1 MRPFERSL
9 ARLNRKIGKLHPQRR
24 PFRRAKGIRLMHRQ
38 AEGKTET
45 KEGQCDC
52 AKPSTS
58 LKRLMISIAESPA
71 KYNHAPKKARTFAL
85 KKNKLPDKPL
95 KKIQFSISQKKYFFG
110 VPYLNDTRNAR
121 IMSKRINKNRCLYT
135 YICVQKEI

>member
-1 MRPFERSL
+1 
-9 ARLNRKIGKLHPQRR
+9 
-24 PFRRAKGIRLMHRQ
+24 MHRQ
-38 AEGKTET
+38 AEGKTEA

-52 AKPSTS
+52 AKLSTS

-95 KKIQFSISQKKYFFG
+95 KKIQFSISQKNIFSVFH
-110 VPYLNDTRNAR
+110 A
-121 IMSKRINKNRCLYT
+121 
-135 YICVQKEI
+135 